1 MDDIVGIFL
10 YLLLIL
16 YAMQTKLI
24 ALLFVTTVLTSSFA
38 VSVLP
43 MANALTARTDFS
55 DRHTTATLGNS
66 KVCGDHVCGPGEKTA
81 WANKMA
87 SLQRMG
93 TGKIGN
99 GATYKDVLN
108 HIQLASNTMHG
119 TVKMTEK
126 MSMGANMT
134 GSGNMTK
141 GMK

>member
-1 MDDIVGIFL
+1 
-10 YLLLIL
+10 
-16 YAMQTKLI
+16 MQTKLI
-24 ALLFVTTVLTSSFA
+24 ALLFVTTVLASSFA
-38 VSVLP
+38 ASVLP

-66 KVCGDHVCGPGEKTA
+66 NVCGDHVCGPGEKTT
-81 WANKMA
+81 WADKMA

-99 GATYKDVLN
+99 GATYKDVFN
-108 HIQLASNTMHG
+108 HIQLASNVMHG